1 MAAGN
6 LLMLLILFAFGL
18 CFGSFLNVIVYR
30 LPQKLSIVK
39 PPSSCPACKT
49 RLGFLDLIPL
59 FGYLLLKGKCRYCSA
74 SISFRYPLVE
84 MLTGLLFVAVSYQF
98 GFSAAGLFYLALLYL
113 LFAVTLID
121 LEHRIVPNTLVVTG
135 LIIGLCFYLPVL
147 VSFVTDVPASLLI
160 NRLPLDGLLGFIVGG
175 GLLLIIILVSRGG
188 MGAGDMKLMAM
199 IGLFVGLRGVAVVL
213 LAAFIFGAL
222 VGIAMM
228 LLGRATRKSA
238 LPFAPYLA
246 LATTVEVFWGEAIW
260 HWYINLIL

>member
-1 MAAGN
+1 VTAFN
-6 LLMLLILFAFGL
+6 SLLHLILFAFGL

-39 PPSSCPACKT
+39 PPSSCPTCKS

-74 SISFRYPLVE
+74 PISFRYPLVE
-84 MLTGLLFVAVSYQF
+84 LLTGLLFVAVFYHF

-121 LEHRIVPNTLVVTG
+121 LEHRIVPNALVAAG
-135 LIIGLCFYLPVL
+135 LICGLLFYLPVL
-147 VSFVTDVPASLLI
+147 LSLITEIPAWLLI
-160 NRLPLDGLLGFIVGG
+160 DRQPLDGLLGFAVGG

-222 VGIAMM
+222 VGIALMF
-228 LLGRATRKSA
+228 LGQATRKSA

-246 LATTVEVFWGEAIW
+246 LATVVEVFWGETIW
-260 HWYINLIL
+260 NWYINLIL

>member
-6 LLMLLILFAFGL
+6 YIMLFMLFAFGL

-30 LPQKLSIVK
+30 LPHKLSIVK

-49 RLGFLDLIPL
+49 RLGFFDLIPL
-59 FGYLLLKGKCRYCSA
+59 LSYLWLKGKCRYCSVPI
-74 SISFRYPLVE
+74 SIRYPLVE
-84 MLTGLLFVAVSYQF
+84 LLTGLLFVIVFYRF
-98 GFSAAGLFYLALLYL
+98 GFSATGLFYLVLLYL
-113 LFAVTLID
+113 LLAVTLID
-121 LEHRIVPNTLVVTG
+121 FEHRIVPNALVAAG
-135 LIIGLCFYLPVL
+135 LIIGLIFYLPVL
-147 VSFVTDVPASLLI
+147 LSLVTEIPSWILI
-160 NRLPLDGLLGFIVGG
+160 DRLPLDGLLGFLVGG

-222 VGIAMM
+222 VGIIMM
-228 LLGRATRKSA
+228 LLGQATRKSA

-246 LATTVEVFWGEAIW
+246 LATLVEVFWGEAIW
-260 HWYINLIL
+260 NWYINLIL

>member
-1 MAAGN
+1 LVVGN

-30 LPQKLSIVK
+30 LPHKLSIVT

-49 RLGFLDLIPL
+49 RLSFFDLIPL
-59 FGYLLLKGKCRYCSA
+59 LSYLWLKGKCRYCSA
-74 SISFRYPLVE
+74 SISIRYPLVE
-84 MLTGLLFVAVSYQF
+84 LLTGLLFVAVFYRF
-98 GFSAAGLFYLALLYL
+98 GFSATGLFYLVLLYL
-113 LFAVTLID
+113 LLAVTLID
-121 LEHRIVPNTLVVTG
+121 LEHRIVPNPLVAAGLITG
-135 LIIGLCFYLPVL
+135 LIFYLPVL
-147 VSFVTDVPASLLI
+147 LSLVTEIPPWILI
-160 NRLPLDGLLGFIVGG
+160 DRLPLDGLLGFLIGG

-228 LLGRATRKSA
+228 LLGQATRKSA

-246 LATTVEVFWGEAIW
+246 LATVVEVFWGEAIW
-260 HWYINLIL
+260 NWYINLIL

>member
-6 LLMLLILFAFGL
+6 YLMFFILFAFGL

-39 PPSSCPACKT
+39 PPSSCPVCKT
-49 RLGFLDLIPL
+49 RLGFIDLIPL
-59 FGYLLLKGKCRYCSA
+59 FGYLFLKGKCRYCSA
-74 SISFRYPLVE
+74 AISIRYPLVE
-84 MLTGLLFVAVSYQF
+84 LFTGLLFVAVFYRF
-98 GFSAAGLFYLALLYL
+98 GFSGTSFFYLALLYIL
-113 LFAVTLID
+113 LAVTLID
-121 LEHRIVPNTLVVTG
+121 LEHRIVPNALVAAG
-135 LIIGLCFYLPVL
+135 LIIGFLFYLPAL
-147 VSFVTDVPASLLI
+147 LSLITTVPAWLLI
-160 NRLPLDGLLGFIVGG
+160 NRQPLDALLGFIVGG

-222 VGIAMM
+222 VGVAMIIF
-228 LLGRATRKSA
+228 GRATRKSA

-246 LATTVEVFWGEAIW
+246 LATVVEVFWGEAIW
-260 HWYINLIL
+260 NWYINLIL